1 MSQKTINITGVSL
14 CKKVGRIRIFHS
26 TIKRLGEPKYIR
38 FLFNPE
44 KQLFAVQASDWKD
57 SECFYVPKC
66 SENDWNFVINSIPM
80 LRIIWKVCKWD
91 EEKSYRISGTYH
103 AECNLVVFDL
113 KQAVT
118 LMINETE

>member
-14 CKKVGRIRIFHS
+14 CKKAGRIRIFHS

-44 KQLFAVQASDWKD
+44 KQLFAVQASDRKD

-66 SENDWNFVINSIPM
+66 SENSFMVFGVMDMYAENRLIKLQKI
-80 LRIIWKVCKWD
+80 KVG
-91 EEKSYRISGTYH
+91 I
-103 AECNLVVFDL
+103 FF
-113 KQAVT
+113 
-118 LMINETE
+118 

>member
-1 MSQKTINITGVSL
+1 
-14 CKKVGRIRIFHS
+14 
-26 TIKRLGEPKYIR
+26 
-38 FLFNPE
+38 
-44 KQLFAVQASDWKD
+44 
-57 SECFYVPKC
+57 
-66 SENDWNFVINSIPM
+66 M

-118 LMINETE
+118 LMMNETE

>member
-14 CKKVGRIRIFHS
+14 CKKAGRIRIFRS

-44 KQLFAVQASDWKD
+44 KQLFAVQASDRKD

-118 LMINETE
+118 LMMNEIE

>member
-1 MSQKTINITGVSL
+1 MS
-14 CKKVGRIRIFHS
+14 
-26 TIKRLGEPKYIR
+26 
-38 FLFNPE
+38 
-44 KQLFAVQASDWKD
+44 
-57 SECFYVPKC
+57 KC
-66 SENDWNFVINSIPM
+66 GENDWNFVINSIPM

-118 LMINETE
+118 LMINEIE

>member
-1 MSQKTINITGVSL
+1 MLAPAYRQPCDGDVY
-14 CKKVGRIRIFHS
+14 
-26 TIKRLGEPKYIR
+26 KR
-38 FLFNPE
+38 
-44 KQLFAVQASDWKD
+44 Q
-57 SECFYVPKC
+57 
-66 SENDWNFVINSIPM
+66 IPM

-118 LMINETE
+118 LMMNETE

>member
-14 CKKVGRIRIFHS
+14 CKKAGRIRIFHS

-38 FLFNPE
+38 FLFNP
-44 KQLFAVQASDWKD
+44 
-57 SECFYVPKC
+57 ECFYVPKC

-91 EEKSYRISGTYH
+91 EGKSYRISGTYH

-118 LMINETE
+118 LMMNETE

>member
-14 CKKVGRIRIFHS
+14 CNKAGRIRIFHS

-44 KQLFAVQASDWKD
+44 KQLFAVQASDRKD

-118 LMINETE
+118 LMMNETE